1 MKDTEAEKLKKQIRE
16 MLDRRYHEIET
27 GKVKAVDGEE
37 AFALLRKRSEMRRSK
52 QRQQD
57 VK

>member
-27 GKVKAVDGEE
+27 GKVKAIDGEE
-37 AFALLRKRSEMRRSK
+37 AFALLRKRSETRRAK
-52 QRQQD
+52 QR
-57 VK
+57 